1 MIITRKPLRER
12 GFSCDFR
19 ENDRN
24 ENEYL
29 QQLEVFT
36 IIRLVRKKRLS
47 KHRGAVITD
56 MPVGCDG
63 QAWKN
68 EICKINS
75 IGDRINEDRH
85 DNREANENDY

>member
-1 MIITRKPLRER
+1 M
-12 GFSCDFR
+12 
-19 ENDRN
+19 
-24 ENEYL
+24 
-29 QQLEVFT
+29 
-36 IIRLVRKKRLS
+36 RLS